1 MMYYT
6 AMAAEQAR
14 GSGGRWVSGHILG
27 NSKGGFEFEGFN
39 QPLRAGRNREGMQ
52 ARYVVLDYS
61 GIGTSLYST
70 HALEAAHTSG
80 NTGGL
85 KYLGR
90 SIHFAGSTPYTDSG
104 CWFSPYFA
112 CNGGKYAGSV
122 ATGNN
127 SAASISN
134 FGSFSSIT
142 IFIFS
147 CPLPAGIDSV
157 TLLFLLLVVT
167 GVVGFGI
174 NFFISFKCVQD

>member
-1 MMYYT
+1 MYYT

-14 GSGGRWVSGHILG
+14 ANGGRWVSGHILG

-134 FGSFSSIT
+134 F
-142 IFIFS
+142 
-147 CPLPAGIDSV
+147 
-157 TLLFLLLVVT
+157 
-167 GVVGFGI
+167 
-174 NFFISFKCVQD
+174 